1 MKKPWFHILLGLTE
15 GATHGAEIQRRVHE
29 RTSGGVKLYPVTLY
43 RSLDELVE
51 GRLIEELPEPEDAEH
66 NERRRYF
73 TLTAQGRQ
81 ALRAEARAMEAA
93 AKMALDALRSG
104 RTS

>member
-1 MKKPWFHILLGLTE
+1 MQHRLLSNNSDWRESAMKRQWFHILLGLTQ
-15 GATHGAEIQRRVHE
+15 GATHGAELQRRVHE
-29 RTSGGVKLYPVTLY
+29 RTAGAVKLYPVTLY

-51 GRLIEELPEPEDAEH
+51 ERLIEELPEPEEAEH

-81 ALRAEARAMEAA
+81 ALR
-93 AKMALDALRSG
+93 
-104 RTS
+104 